1 MLILLGWKTNFIS
14 LVNFTN
20 PFRLTVELHAYS
32 VEITFYKLFRIC
44 QFWLR
49 IIFLINTL
57 IEFSVKVQL
66 ILVELPTALFVSDK
80 VSE

>member
-1 MLILLGWKTNFIS
+1 M
-14 LVNFTN
+14 NFTN
-20 PFRLTVELHAYS
+20 PFRLTVELHAYN

-44 QFWLR
+44 QFL
-49 IIFLINTL
+49 IAHNFLINTL

-66 ILVELPTALFVSDK
+66 ILVELPTALFVSDR